1 MLGRSSTAG
10 VRQQD
15 RRRQA
20 PSKHPKEPAM
30 DIGAEQEEFEILPA
44 EEDQPV
50 LVPEREPQP
59 QPEDAP
65 A

>member
-1 MLGRSSTAG
+1 MLDASAQR
-10 VRQQD
+10 VHQQD
-15 RRRQA
+15 SRRRA
-20 PSKHPKEPAM
+20 PTKHPKGPAM
-30 DIGAEQEEFEILPA
+30 RIGEEQEEFEILPA

-50 LVPEREPQP
+50 VVPEREPQQ